1 MPEESRLVRMREG
14 RILTGVCTGL
24 GRYTSVDPVVFRVG
38 FAVLVIAGH
47 GSGIFLY
54 IAAFLLMPG
63 GGKENSIAEQVLK
76 RRLDGNA
83 VLALLGALLVASVLL
98 SVVGGG
104 LAMTTGPLAVIIV
117 CGLAL
122 LVAHERGVNLVEV
135 ARTLPRRFQGRP
147 LRPDERRAPS
157 ASSTPSAPSS
167 VPSDQSAADLSDR
180 DLAIDADTN
189 RKITTEEAEEAE
201 RRPTGGAESGTT
213 RVMPADAQPTD
224 VLSTDALLPEPPMT
238 EPVSGETPPPGPPPS
253 PPWSWGDPTVPMGPA
268 EPARPPSSR
277 GGGSVLTRLT
287 LLAALAVSAATIP
300 VTSHESIET
309 RVSIPVAAALA
320 VLGVGLVIAS
330 WYGRSRGMVS
340 LGVVLCLALVTTSA
354 VGELPQ
360 GGRWGDVHW
369 RPADARAEQSYK
381 VIVGGGNLD
390 LTGLPLSSGQ
400 RVRVRAEVSVGGMK
414 VTVPGAATTEVHA
427 HSSLGDVDVAGKV
440 TSGPGA
446 KVNVVLTAEGKI
458 NKNAPVIELYVRGR
472 LADVQVRRVTS

>member
-1 MPEESRLVRMREG
+1 MPEESRLIRMREG

-24 GRYTSVDPVVFRVG
+24 GRYTRVDPVVFRVG

-63 GGKENSIAEQVLK
+63 GGRESSIAEQVLK

-83 VLALLGALLVASVLL
+83 VLALLGALLVASVML

-104 LAMTTGPLAVIIV
+104 LAMTTGPLAVVIV

-135 ARTLPRRFQGRP
+135 ARTLPQRFQGRP
-147 LRPDERRAPS
+147 LRPDERPAPS
-157 ASSTPSAPSS
+157 APP
-167 VPSDQSAADLSDR
+167 AADPGDR
-180 DLAIDADTN
+180 DLAVDADTN
-189 RKITTEEAEEAE
+189 RKITTEAEEEEEEAE
-201 RRPTGGAESGTT
+201 SRPAGGAGSGTT

-224 VLSTDALLPEPPMT
+224 VLATDAVLPAPPMA
-238 EPVSGETPPPGPPPS
+238 EPSVGETPPPGPPPS
-253 PPWSWGDPTVPMGPA
+253 PPWTWGDPTVPIGPT

-277 GGGSVLTRLT
+277 GGSPLTPLT
-287 LLAALAVSAATIP
+287 LLVALAVSAATIP
-300 VTSHESIET
+300 VTSHESIEA

-330 WYGRSRGMVS
+330 WYGRSRGLVS

-354 VGELPQ
+354 VGELPP

-381 VIVGGGNLD
+381 VVVGEGNLD

-400 RVRVRAEVSVGGMK
+400 RVRVRAEVSVGEMK
-414 VTVPGAATTEVHA
+414 VIVPGTATTEVHA
-427 HSSLGDVDVAGKV
+427 RSSLGDVDVAGKV

-458 NKNAPVIELYVRGR
+458 NKNAPVIELHVRGR

>member
-14 RILTGVCTGL
+14 RILTGVCIGL
-24 GRYTSVDPVVFRVG
+24 GRYTRVDPVVFRVG

-63 GGKENSIAEQVLK
+63 GGRENSIAEQVLK

-98 SVVGGG
+98 SVAGGG
-104 LAMTTGPLAVIIV
+104 LAMTTGPLAVVIV

-135 ARTLPRRFQGRP
+135 ARTLPQRFQGRP
-147 LRPDERRAPS
+147 LRPDEHPAPS
-157 ASSTPSAPSS
+157 APPSASPASPPA
-167 VPSDQSAADLSDR
+167 PSDQPAADLSDR
-180 DLAIDADTN
+180 DLAVDADTD
-189 RKITTEEAEEAE
+189 RKITTEEAGDAE
-201 RRPTGGAESGTT
+201 RGST
-213 RVMPADAQPTD
+213 RVMPADARPTD
-224 VLSTDALLPEPPMT
+224 VLATDALLPEPPMA
-238 EPVSGETPPPGPPPS
+238 EPSVGETPPPGPPPS
-253 PPWSWGDPTVPMGPA
+253 PPWSWGDPTVPMGPT
-268 EPARPPSSR
+268 EPTRPPSSR
-277 GGGSVLTRLT
+277 GGSVLTPLT

-300 VTSHESIET
+300 VTSHESIEA
-309 RVSIPVAAALA
+309 RVSIPIAAALA
-320 VLGVGLVIAS
+320 VLGFGLVIAS
-330 WYGRSRGMVS
+330 WYGRSRGLVS

-354 VGELPQ
+354 VGELPH

-369 RPADARAEQSYK
+369 RPADARTEQSYK
-381 VIVGGGNLD
+381 VVVGEGNLD

-400 RVRVRAEVSVGGMK
+400 RVRVRAEVSVGEMK
-414 VTVPGAATTEVHA
+414 VTVPGTATTEVHA
-427 HSSLGDVDVAGKV
+427 RSSLGDVDVAGKV

-458 NKNAPVIELYVRGR
+458 NKNAPVIELHVRGR